1 MNDHHHHPNVEHL
14 VVSSPRVEVPTR
26 PAREEETFPCPVKVL
41 ALPAEH
47 DKFEIS
53 EHFFLIRRLPPPD
66 RGGEKCPKNW
76 AVCVLDDKK
85 GRSTLTLIIILVN
98 MQPIPQD
105 QLMTVAHSCALL
117 KTQESFSSFLKTLQ
131 HSSEGVGEPG
141 TFYRGF
147 ARRSHAVRCWKPPST
162 ELRPIFKDQG
172 LIDQNNLCLKKSE
185 ETSPRR
191 KSLAKQL
198 NVLIPENKD
207 RTGEKVKRSSVVSG
221 QCGET
226 C

>member
-1 MNDHHHHPNVEHL
+1 M
-14 VVSSPRVEVPTR
+14 
-26 PAREEETFPCPVKVL
+26 
-41 ALPAEH
+41 
-47 DKFEIS
+47 
-53 EHFFLIRRLPPPD
+53 LPPPD

-162 ELRPIFKDQG
+162 ELRPIFKEQG
-172 LIDQNNLCLKKSE
+172 LIVQNNLCLKNHRRLHLGGSR
-185 ETSPRR
+185 SPSNWMSS
-191 KSLAKQL
+191 SLKAKIAQ
-198 NVLIPENKD
+198 
-207 RTGEKVKRSSVVSG
+207 VKRWRGRQRSAVSVVKLVRMSSG
-221 QCGET
+221 AVRMMKYLRRIVRISTLDSRSRPPARACSPGPRTSAEIG
-226 C
+226 